1 MIKILDIE
9 KAILMLIL
17 FSIAIL
23 GYEVQF
29 MSYVLS
35 AIVVGYFMLKGE
47 LQLSRYGVLIP
58 LILLLILGTRI
69 GAGFRL
75 VDIVRDYI
83 YFSSP
88 ILSFLL
94 GVILYKRIS
103 LQKLMILFVAFGTIY
118 SLYYLLQS
126 TLQFGSIFIS
136 DTYDTRYSIGTGTPL
151 PMMALFFTIFFY
163 KDINTVFRNHYLLLG
178 IILFNAIVMYYFAS
192 RVYYFSFLIFI
203 LLYLFYAFVAKYK
216 KIGLILFSGVFVIL
230 LLLIYQMINGEG
242 FVAEKMR
249 NSLDEMFIQEFDG
262 YDSVINNWRAYELF
276 EAFNTM
282 MEGSALHKIIGFGFG
297 KLVHLEMELLL
308 PGIELDYIPILHN
321 GFAYVMVKTGAV
333 GIFIYVL
340 FAINLLLKSSKRIH
354 ISPENKTA
362 FILLLATI
370 IAVYFTTLVV
380 NGFFSGESFFML
392 LFIGY
397 LYEFLFNNTESDEN
411 KHNNSNVQCGIE
423 IKQVP

>member
-47 LQLSRYGVLIP
+47 LKLSRYGVLIP

-103 LQKLMILFVAFGTIY
+103 FQKLMILFVAFGTFY

-136 DTYDTRYSIGTGTPL
+136 DTYDTRYSIGTGTPM
-151 PMMALFFTIFFY
+151 PMMALFFMIFFY
-163 KDINTVFRNHYLLLG
+163 KDINMVFRNHYLLLG
-178 IILFNAIVMYYFAS
+178 IILFNAFVMYYFAS

-203 LLYLFYAFVAKYK
+203 LLYLLMVSFCRATSASQA
-216 KIGLILFSGVFVIL
+216 KIGCWSTEDYPTRFTLATPEGTLIG
-230 LLLIYQMINGEG
+230 YQYQVNRKVKLKQATYSMSFTLG
-242 FVAEKMR
+242 
-249 NSLDEMFIQEFDG
+249 
-262 YDSVINNWRAYELF
+262 
-276 EAFNTM
+276 
-282 MEGSALHKIIGFGFG
+282 G
-297 KLVHLEMELLL
+297 KLS
-308 PGIELDYIPILHN
+308 
-321 GFAYVMVKTGAV
+321 F
-333 GIFIYVL
+333 
-340 FAINLLLKSSKRIH
+340 H
-354 ISPENKTA
+354 ISYT
-362 FILLLATI
+362 LLRPI
-370 IAVYFTTLVV
+370 RIMG
-380 NGFFSGESFFML
+380 NPR
-392 LFIGY
+392 
-397 LYEFLFNNTESDEN
+397 
-411 KHNNSNVQCGIE
+411 K
-423 IKQVP
+423 

>member
-69 GAGFRL
+69 GTGFRL

-88 ILSFLL
+88 MLSFLL

-136 DTYDTRYSIGTGTPL
+136 DTYIPVIPL
-151 PMMALFFTIFFY
+151 VREPLC
-163 KDINTVFRNHYLLLG
+163 
-178 IILFNAIVMYYFAS
+178 
-192 RVYYFSFLIFI
+192 
-203 LLYLFYAFVAKYK
+203 
-216 KIGLILFSGVFVIL
+216 
-230 LLLIYQMINGEG
+230 Q
-242 FVAEKMR
+242 
-249 NSLDEMFIQEFDG
+249 
-262 YDSVINNWRAYELF
+262 
-276 EAFNTM
+276 
-282 MEGSALHKIIGFGFG
+282 
-297 KLVHLEMELLL
+297 
-308 PGIELDYIPILHN
+308 
-321 GFAYVMVKTGAV
+321 
-333 GIFIYVL
+333 
-340 FAINLLLKSSKRIH
+340 
-354 ISPENKTA
+354 
-362 FILLLATI
+362 
-370 IAVYFTTLVV
+370 
-380 NGFFSGESFFML
+380 
-392 LFIGY
+392 
-397 LYEFLFNNTESDEN
+397 
-411 KHNNSNVQCGIE
+411 
-423 IKQVP
+423 

>member
-69 GAGFRL
+69 GTGFRL

-88 ILSFLL
+88 MLSFLL

-136 DTYDTRYSIGTGTPL
+136 DTYDTRYSIGTGTL
-151 PMMALFFTIFFY
+151 C
-163 KDINTVFRNHYLLLG
+163 
-178 IILFNAIVMYYFAS
+178 
-192 RVYYFSFLIFI
+192 
-203 LLYLFYAFVAKYK
+203 
-216 KIGLILFSGVFVIL
+216 
-230 LLLIYQMINGEG
+230 Q
-242 FVAEKMR
+242 
-249 NSLDEMFIQEFDG
+249 
-262 YDSVINNWRAYELF
+262 
-276 EAFNTM
+276 
-282 MEGSALHKIIGFGFG
+282 
-297 KLVHLEMELLL
+297 
-308 PGIELDYIPILHN
+308 
-321 GFAYVMVKTGAV
+321 
-333 GIFIYVL
+333 
-340 FAINLLLKSSKRIH
+340 
-354 ISPENKTA
+354 
-362 FILLLATI
+362 
-370 IAVYFTTLVV
+370 
-380 NGFFSGESFFML
+380 
-392 LFIGY
+392 
-397 LYEFLFNNTESDEN
+397 
-411 KHNNSNVQCGIE
+411 
-423 IKQVP
+423 